1 MPKLTKRFID
11 ALAHD
16 GRDQIIFDD
25 ELPRFGLRVKPSG
38 IKSFVLRYR
47 HEGRNRSFTIA
58 PYGVMTPEEARKQA
72 RIILGD
78 VERGQD
84 PSGQRRNERE
94 APTMADLADD
104 YLQRHAI
111 PNKRPK
117 SVEGDITLLDK
128 YIRPKLGALKV
139 AGIDRRNVERLHLSL
154 QDKPYQANRLLAL
167 LSKMFALAVAWRWRE
182 DNPVTGIPKF
192 IEEKRDRWLKDEEL
206 QRLFAALD
214 NSSNKRAAMAIRL
227 LVLTGARKGE
237 VLSATWDQFDLESGV
252 WTKPSAHTK
261 QKRTEHVPLS
271 GAACELMR
279 EWRNISSGESPYL
292 FPGEAKGQPLQELKR
307 AWGSICREAGLE
319 DVHIHDL
326 RHTYASHLVSSGLSL
341 PIVGRLLGHTQA
353 QTTHRYAHL
362 ADAPL
367 RAATEIFASRMA
379 AVKERMV

>member
-25 ELPRFGLRVKPSG
+25 ELPRFGLRIKPSG

-58 PYGVMTPEEARKQA
+58 PYGVLTLEEARKQA

-84 PSGQRRNERE
+84 PSRQRRNERE

-111 PNKRPK
+111 PNKRTK
-117 SVEGDITLLDK
+117 SVEGDVTLLDK
-128 YIRPKLGALKV
+128 YVRPKLGALKV
-139 AGIDRRNVERLHLSL
+139 AGIERRTIERLHLSL
-154 QDKPYQANRLLAL
+154 QSKPYQANRLLAL

-182 DNPVTGIPKF
+182 DNPVVGIPRF

-206 QRLFAALD
+206 QRLFTALE
-214 NSSNKRAAMAIRL
+214 NSLNKRAAMAIWL

-237 VLSATWDQFDLESGV
+237 VLSATWDQFDLEREV

-271 GAACELMR
+271 GPACELLR
-279 EWRNISSGESPYL
+279 EWRSISSADSPYL
-292 FPGEAKGQPLQELKR
+292 FPGETKGQPLQELKR
-307 AWGSICREAGLE
+307 AWSSICRDARLN

-367 RAATEIFASRMA
+367 RAATELFAARMA
-379 AVKERMV
+379 AVKNRMV